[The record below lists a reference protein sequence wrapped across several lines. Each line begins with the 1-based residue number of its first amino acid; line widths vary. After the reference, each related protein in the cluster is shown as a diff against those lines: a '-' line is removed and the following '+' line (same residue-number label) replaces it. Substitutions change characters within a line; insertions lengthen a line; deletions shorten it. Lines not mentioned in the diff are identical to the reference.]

1 MLCSLVT
8 DSIVT
13 EVQCSEYLCE
23 IVKECAID
31 IIIEL
36 KIGVN
41 VETTAVHSSEML
53 VFVIIFQVFA
63 AFHQVLFRI

>member
-1 MLCSLVT
+1 MLCSLIM
-8 DSIVT
+8 DSVVM
-13 EVQCSEYLCE
+13 EVQCGECLSE
-23 IVKECAID
+23 IAKEWAFD

-41 VETTAVHSSEML
+41 VETTAVHNSEML
-53 VFVIIFQVFA
+53 VFVIIFQVFM